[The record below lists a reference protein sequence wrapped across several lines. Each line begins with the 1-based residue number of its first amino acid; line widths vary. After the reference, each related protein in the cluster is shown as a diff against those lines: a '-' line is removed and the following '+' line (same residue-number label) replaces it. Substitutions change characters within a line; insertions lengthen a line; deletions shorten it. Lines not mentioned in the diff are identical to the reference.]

1 MKIADISVRRPVLV
15 IVVFI
20 VMILFGIMSYFSL
33 NYELLPKFSP
43 GMITI
48 STVYPGASPGEV
60 ENTVT
65 KKLEDAIGTMEN
77 VKKIEATSYE
87 SLSII
92 LITLVDNADDDLALN
107 DAQRKINQILSEL
120 PEDAKIPSLIKASV
134 DDLPIMTLSA
144 TSNLN
149 DVDFYDLM
157 DKKIQP
163 SLSQIQGMAQVNL
176 IGGAEREIQ
185 VSVDPK
191 KLEAVGLAMPQVHQA
206 ISAGNMDFPT
216 GSVKTDKQDILVRLA
231 GKYESV
237 DELRDLV
244 LKNTESGGQVLLKD
258 VADVKDSQKDVEKL
272 ARVDFQNAIAV
283 QILKQSDANAVE
295 VSDLTKQL
303 IDKLHEEYKE
313 EGLQITIANDSSE
326 YTLESANAVLID
338 LVFAIILVGLIM
350 LLFLHSM
357 RNALIVMVAIP
368 ISLISTFVGMYL
380 LDFSLN
386 LMSLTSLSLV
396 VGILVDDAI
405 VVIENIYR
413 HMEMGKNR
421 VRAALDATKEIG
433 FTVISITVVIVAVF
447 LPISLADGM
456 VANILREFALVVVIA
471 VLISLLVSFTIV
483 PWLTSRYGKIE
494 AISNKNIFGRFINGF
509 ENKLKQ
515 FTEWISNILVWALGH
530 KFITLGIVVVLLIGS
545 FALIPAKFVEA
556 EFMPEGDRS
565 EFIVQIEL
573 PKDAAIEQTNQMTRK
588 AEEYLSKKPEVR
600 SLITTVG
607 QSTEGMGTDLSPS
620 YQAEINVLLVDP
632 SERKDGVDIYAAK
645 IKQEL
650 SNELLGAKV
659 KTVPINIVGLAAD
672 APVQMIITG
681 TELEDV
687 NDYAENVLE
696 LLSNIPGTTE
706 AKLSVEAGNPEITVK
721 VDRKKMASLGLNIQ
735 TIGATMQ
742 MAFNGNDDNKYR
754 DGEYEY
760 DINLRFDDFNR
771 RNIEDVRNI
780 KVINDQGELIAL
792 SQFADIQESS
802 GPSQLER
809 YEKSTSIKV
818 MSQVI
823 GRPASAIV
831 ADLEA
836 QLDTIDTPSGVSYVW
851 GGDMESQEEG
861 FGSLFTALIIS
872 VFLIYFIM
880 VALYDNFIDPLV
892 IMFSVPL
899 SIIGALLALALT
911 NNSLNI
917 FTLLGMIML
926 IGLVAKNAIILVDF
940 INQSKEEGLSTFDAL
955 IAANKARLRPILMTT
970 IAMVIGMFPIALAT
984 GAGAE
989 LKNGLAWVVIGGL
1002 LSSLFLTLII
1012 VPVIYQIFESI
1023 TRKLG
1028 LKGEKLDIDKLAA
1041 ESYNHVDVKE

>member
-92 LITLVDNADDDLALN
+92 LITLVDNADDDLALS

-237 DELRDLV
+237 DELRELV

-368 ISLISTFVGMYL
+368 VSLISTFVGMYL

-588 AEEYLSKKPEVR
+588 AEEYLSKKPEIR

-632 SERKDGVDIYAAK
+632 SERKDGIDVYAAK

-687 NDYAENVLE
+687 YDYAENVLE

-1002 LSSLFLTLII
+1002 LSSLFLTLIV

>member
-237 DELRDLV
+237 DELRELV

-588 AEEYLSKKPEVR
+588 AEEYLSKKPEIR

-687 NDYAENVLE
+687 YDYAENVLE

-1002 LSSLFLTLII
+1002 LSSLFLTLIV